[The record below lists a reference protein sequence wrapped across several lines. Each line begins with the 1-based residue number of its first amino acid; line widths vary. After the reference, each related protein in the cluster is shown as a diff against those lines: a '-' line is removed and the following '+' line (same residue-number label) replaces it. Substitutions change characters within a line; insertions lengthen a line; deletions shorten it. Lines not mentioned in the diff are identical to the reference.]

1 MFGFKNKNN
10 QGQQAERLA
19 KQYLKQQ
26 GLCWQQSNYHCR
38 QGEIDL
44 IFMDA
49 QQLVFVEVRYRKSN
63 RYGGAAETVDQR
75 KQNKL
80 ILAARHYLH
89 THNLTE
95 AISCRFDIISIE
107 NSTTASSNTIQWLK
121 NAFYS
126 E

>member
-1 MFGFKNKNN
+1 MFGFKNKKNL
-10 QGQQAERLA
+10 GQEAELLA
-19 KQYLKQQ
+19 KQYLKEQ
-26 GLCWQQSNYHCR
+26 GLRWQQSNYHCR

-63 RYGGAAETVDQR
+63 HYGGAAETVDRR

-89 THNLTE
+89 AHNLTE

-107 NSTTASSNTIQWLK
+107 NSATVPAHTIQWLK